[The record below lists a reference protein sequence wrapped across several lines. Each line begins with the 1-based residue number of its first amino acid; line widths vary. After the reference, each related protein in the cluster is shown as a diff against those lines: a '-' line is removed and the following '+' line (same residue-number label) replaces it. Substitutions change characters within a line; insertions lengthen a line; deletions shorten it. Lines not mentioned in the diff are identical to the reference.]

1 MEETKN
7 LKELTAKISKNL
19 FDTISILDIFEEI
32 IDGERKE
39 SFLVSSMQKRIHNA
53 FNDIEECR
61 KLIANPD

>member
-53 FNDIEECR
+53 SNDIEECR